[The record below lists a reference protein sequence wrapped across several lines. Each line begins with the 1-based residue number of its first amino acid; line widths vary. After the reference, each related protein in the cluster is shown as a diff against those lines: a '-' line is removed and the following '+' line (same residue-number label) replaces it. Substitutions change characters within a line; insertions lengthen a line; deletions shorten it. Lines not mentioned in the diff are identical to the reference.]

1 MASTAPTS
9 SETSTRRHVEIAHV
23 LFIDVVGYSK
33 LLIDEQQ
40 QIQEQLNHVV
50 RSTEQFRSAEAKG
63 KLTRLPTG
71 DGMALVFFTTPEAPV
86 QCALEISEALLSYP
100 RLKLRMGV
108 HSGPVSSTTDVNDR
122 SNIAGAAINIAER
135 IMSCGDAGHILISKR
150 LADDLGQY
158 AEWQPCLHDLGEI
171 QVKHGVTLAIVNV
184 YTDKLGNPEV
194 PEKIREAR
202 LENASASEKTVGQ
215 DPGSSRTSGFF
226 EEVKRRKVYRVAVA
240 YIIVAGGII
249 QIASAVFPAWE
260 LPNWSQRLVIVLLLS
275 GFPIALILAW
285 AFDVTPQGIKPTPT
299 IAVPGAHR
307 RRNVIML
314 VATGVI
320 ISAAAGFFL
329 LPRAVARKLDKS
341 IAVLPFENL
350 SDDKENAFFADGM
363 QDDILT
369 NLSKIGE
376 LKVISR
382 TSVMGYRGKTANVRE
397 IGKQLGVSNILEGS
411 VRRSGNKVRV
421 NVQLID
427 ANSDEHIWAS
437 DYDRDVTDV
446 FAIQTDLAQKITD
459 ALQAKLSPAEK
470 SRLERKPTENGEAYL
485 AFVQAHNLQDA
496 MEDLEKLKQSE
507 QLYERA
513 IQLDPMF
520 ALAIARY
527 SQLESWIVHI
537 FERTTERREKA
548 RSLAQRALQLQPDL
562 PEAHLA
568 MGFSL
573 YYGDNDFEAALKEF
587 EIAQRDLPNE
597 AEGYFALGA
606 IQRRLGKW
614 PESTANLEKAASLNP
629 KDSWVFQNLAFNYQ
643 MLRNFDAA
651 NRTID
656 RGLKVNPGGLGLW
669 EIKSK
674 LAVAE
679 KGDLSVS
686 EQAFQAVKSMPMTN
700 EEKLRIAG
708 ARADVF
714 LLERKYQEG
723 LREAE
728 SLSDAVLA
736 GIPAALCAKY
746 YLVGFARKALH
757 DEAGARAALLK
768 AKELLEAQL
777 KQSPDSPDLHIQLA
791 KVLAYLGEKDAA
803 LNEARRAAEILPES
817 KDAFGGPDITAG
829 VAEVCGIVGEN
840 GRAIELLDGLL
851 GRPSPLTVPLL
862 KLSPAWDPLRS
873 DPRFQ
878 ALLDKYSAK
887 T

>member
-1 MASTAPTS
+1 LSIGQRKTTGHAMD
-9 SETSTRRHVEIAHV
+9 HV
-23 LFIDVVGYSK
+23 F
-33 LLIDEQQ
+33 
-40 QIQEQLNHVV
+40 
-50 RSTEQFRSAEAKG
+50 
-63 KLTRLPTG
+63 
-71 DGMALVFFTTPEAPV
+71 M
-86 QCALEISEALLSYP
+86 
-100 RLKLRMGV
+100 
-108 HSGPVSSTTDVNDR
+108 
-122 SNIAGAAINIAER
+122 
-135 IMSCGDAGHILISKR
+135 
-150 LADDLGQY
+150 
-158 AEWQPCLHDLGEI
+158 
-171 QVKHGVTLAIVNV
+171 
-184 YTDKLGNPEV
+184 
-194 PEKIREAR
+194 
-202 LENASASEKTVGQ
+202 
-215 DPGSSRTSGFF
+215 SGFF

-240 YIIVAGGII
+240 YIIAAGGII

-260 LPNWSQRLVIVLLLS
+260 LPNWSQRLVIVLLLA

-285 AFDVTPQGIKPTPT
+285 AFDVTPEGVRVTAPSPSF
-299 IAVPGAHR
+299 PAHR
-307 RRNVIML
+307 RGRRNLFIL
-314 VATGVI
+314 LTIGVVV
-320 ISAAAGFFL
+320 SAVTGFFL
-329 LPRAVARKLDKS
+329 LPRASARKLDKS

-350 SDDKENAFFADGM
+350 SDDKENAFFADGI

-382 TSVMGYRGKTANVRE
+382 TSVMPYRGKATNVRD

-437 DYDRDVTDV
+437 DYDRDITDV
-446 FAIQTDLAQKITD
+446 FAIQTDLAQKISD

-470 SRLERKPTENGEAYL
+470 SRMERKPTENGEAYL
-485 AFVQAHNLQDA
+485 AFVQANNLA
-496 MEDLEKLKQSE
+496 NAVEEFEKLKQSE
-507 QLYERA
+507 QLYARA
-513 IQLDPMF
+513 IQLDPTF

-527 SQLESWIVHI
+527 SLLESWIVHT

-548 RSLAQRALQLQPDL
+548 RALAQQALQLQPDL

-597 AEGYFALGA
+597 AECYLALGA

-614 PESTANLEKAASLNP
+614 QESTASLEKAVSLDP
-629 KDSWVFQNLAFNYQ
+629 KDGWVFQNLALNYQ
-643 MLRNFDAA
+643 MLRNFEAA
-651 NRTID
+651 NQTID
-656 RGLKVNPGGLGLW
+656 RGLKVNPDSLGLW
-669 EIKSK
+669 ETKSK
-674 LAVAE
+674 LAIAE

-686 EQAFQAVKSMPMTN
+686 EQAFEAVKSIPMN
-700 EEKLRIAG
+700 SENKLRIAG

-728 SLSDAVLA
+728 KVSDDLLA
-736 GIPAALCAKY
+736 GVPAALCGKY

-757 DEAGARAALLK
+757 DEPGARTALLK
-768 AKELLEAQL
+768 AKDLLEAQL
-777 KQSPDSPDLHIQLA
+777 KQSPDSPDLRIQLA

-803 LNEARRAAEILPES
+803 LTEARHATEILPES
-817 KDAFGGPDITAG
+817 KDAFGGPEITEG
-829 VAEVCGIVGEN
+829 LAEVCGIVGEN

-851 GRPSPLTVPLL
+851 GRPSGVTVPIL
-862 KLSPAWDPLRS
+862 KLSPAWDSLRS

-878 ALLDKYSAK
+878 ALLDKYGAK

>member
-1 MASTAPTS
+1 MSIGQR
-9 SETSTRRHVEIAHV
+9 ETTGHAMDHV
-23 LFIDVVGYSK
+23 F
-33 LLIDEQQ
+33 
-40 QIQEQLNHVV
+40 
-50 RSTEQFRSAEAKG
+50 
-63 KLTRLPTG
+63 
-71 DGMALVFFTTPEAPV
+71 M
-86 QCALEISEALLSYP
+86 
-100 RLKLRMGV
+100 
-108 HSGPVSSTTDVNDR
+108 
-122 SNIAGAAINIAER
+122 
-135 IMSCGDAGHILISKR
+135 
-150 LADDLGQY
+150 
-158 AEWQPCLHDLGEI
+158 
-171 QVKHGVTLAIVNV
+171 
-184 YTDKLGNPEV
+184 
-194 PEKIREAR
+194 
-202 LENASASEKTVGQ
+202 
-215 DPGSSRTSGFF
+215 SGFF

-260 LPNWSQRLVIVLLLS
+260 LPNWSQRLVIVLLLA

-285 AFDVTPQGIKPTPT
+285 AFDVTPEGVRVTAPAPSL
-299 IAVPGAHR
+299 PAHR
-307 RRNVIML
+307 RGRRNLFIL
-314 VATGVI
+314 LTIGVVV
-320 ISAAAGFFL
+320 SAVTGFFL
-329 LPRAVARKLDKS
+329 LPRASARKLDKS

-350 SDDKENAFFADGM
+350 SDDKENAFFADGI

-382 TSVMGYRGKTANVRE
+382 TSVMPYRGKATNVRD

-437 DYDRDVTDV
+437 DYDRDITDV
-446 FAIQTDLAQKITD
+446 FAIQTDLAQKISD

-470 SRLERKPTENGEAYL
+470 SRMERKPTENGEAYL
-485 AFVQAHNLQDA
+485 AFVQANNLA
-496 MEDLEKLKQSE
+496 NAVEEFEKLKQSE
-507 QLYERA
+507 QLYARA

-527 SQLESWIVHI
+527 SLLESWIVHT

-548 RSLAQRALQLQPDL
+548 RALAQQALQLQPDL
-562 PEAHLA
+562 PETHLA

-597 AEGYFALGA
+597 AECYLALGA

-614 PESTANLEKAASLNP
+614 QESTASLEKAVSLDP
-629 KDSWVFQNLAFNYQ
+629 KDGWVFQNLALNYQ

-651 NRTID
+651 NKTID
-656 RGLKVNPGGLGLW
+656 RGLKVNPDSLGLW
-669 EIKSK
+669 ETKSK
-674 LAVAE
+674 LAFAE
-679 KGDLSVS
+679 NGDLSVS
-686 EQAFQAVKSMPMTN
+686 EQAFEAAKSIPMNN
-700 EEKLRIAG
+700 ETKLRIAG
-708 ARADVF
+708 SRAEVF

-728 SLSDAVLA
+728 KVSDVLLA
-736 GIPAALCAKY
+736 GIPAALCGKY

-757 DEAGARAALLK
+757 DETGARTALLK
-768 AKELLEAQL
+768 AKDLLETQL
-777 KQSPDSPDLHIQLA
+777 KQSPDSPELRIQLA

-803 LNEARRAAEILPES
+803 LTEARHATEILPES
-817 KDAFGGPDITAG
+817 KDAFGGPEITEG
-829 VAEVCGIVGEN
+829 LAEVCSIVGEN

-851 GRPSPLTVPLL
+851 GRPSGVTVPIL
-862 KLSPAWDPLRS
+862 KLSPVWDSLRS
-873 DPRFQ
+873 DPSFQ